1 MSDEEVFPI
10 IFRNLDEI
18 RVRLTRI
25 LIVFGIFAAIFL
37 TLRIQEVTLFGHT
50 FIFLYPNFY
59 HNTAAQFL
67 LLIENHIL
75 PAGTT
80 VFVLKPAD
88 GVLADLDVSMFL
100 ALLFAMPIIV
110 KEIGEFLGPAL
121 KKREKDALRSAI
133 VPATAL
139 FTAGSA
145 IGLWI
150 VAPPL
155 FIIFSGYDLG
165 LGAAESLSL
174 MSFISFTFIYT
185 VTFGI
190 SVEGPVFM
198 VALSRTGIVSAKF
211 WEDHWRHAVIGAL
224 IFGMIFSPGVIG
236 FTMVVMA
243 VPIIALYMGGIYF
256 ARRAERKA
264 EAEKVNSASEIS

>member
-1 MSDEEVFPI
+1 MSDEEIFPI

-18 RVRLTRI
+18 RRRVTRI
-25 LIVFGIFAAIFL
+25 LIVFGIFTTIFI
-37 TLRIQEVTLFGHT
+37 TLRIQDVTILNHT
-50 FIFLYPNFY
+50 FLFLYPSLF
-59 HNTAAQFL
+59 HNSGSQFL
-67 LLIENHIL
+67 LLVEKHVL

-80 VFVLKPAD
+80 IFVLKPAD

-100 ALLFAMPIIV
+100 ALIFTMPVIV
-110 KEIGEFLGPAL
+110 KEIGEFIGPAL

-133 VPATAL
+133 IPATLL
-139 FTAGSA
+139 FVAGA
-145 IGLWI
+145 VVGLWV

-155 FIIFSGYDLG
+155 FAIFSGYDLG

-190 SVEGPVFM
+190 SFEVPVFM
-198 VALSRTGIVSAKF
+198 VALTRTGIVSAKF

-224 IFGMIFSPGVIG
+224 IFGMIFSPGVVG
-236 FTMVVMA
+236 FTMIVMA
-243 VPIIALYMGGIYF
+243 VPIIALYVGGIYF

-264 EAEKVNSASEIS
+264 EAERINSASEIT